1 MKTNPHQSKMS
12 LSGGALV
19 LALTASVFAQEQPV
33 APPATGSATTAQ
45 ADAATPVKAAA
56 APAEEPGAL
65 DKFLNGKIPEA
76 FTKGKFNLNMR
87 FRYEFADQSSLPEDS
102 NAATLRTRFGFT
114 TAPLYGFQAMIEG
127 ENVVALNDYD
137 NYNAA
142 GSNGQPGRP
151 VVADPETTELNQA
164 WLGYNYTNLV
174 AAKVGRQ
181 RIVLD
186 NQRFIGDVAW
196 RQNDQTFDAAGLE
209 LNPLKDLS
217 LYYSYIWEVNR
228 VFGDVSG
235 LPAANTDFDSSS
247 QIIHASYDGWKY
259 GRFVAYSY
267 LLDLQNDAGPNNSC
281 ASYGLFFAGSA
292 PVGERV
298 KLEYRAE
305 GAWQTDYADSTLNY
319 EAPYCHFMLGADIK
333 PVAFGAGYELLGS
346 DNNVGFKTPLAT
358 LHAFDGWADVFL
370 NTPNAGLQ
378 DLYAYVQVTL
388 PKRIPLRFIYHKFD
402 AATGGGDF
410 GHEFDVV
417 ISKKFGKHW
426 NALVKYAYYLGDDAA
441 PPALTVP
448 DVDVQKFWAQL
459 EFNF

>member
-1 MKTNPHQSKMS
+1 MKITNRSCLKS
-12 LSGGALV
+12 LTGGALV
-19 LALTASVFAQEQPV
+19 LAITASVFAQEK
-33 APPATGSATTAQ
+33 
-45 ADAATPVKAAA
+45 AATPASTPVPADPVTPAKP
-56 APAEEPGAL
+56 APDEPGAL

-87 FRYEFADQSSLPEDS
+87 FRYEFVDQSNLPEDS

-114 TAPLYGFQAMIEG
+114 TAPVYGFQAMIEG

-151 VVADPETTELNQA
+151 VVADPETTEVNQA
-164 WLGYNYTNLV
+164 WLGYTYTNIV
-174 AAKVGRQ
+174 SAKLGRQ

-196 RQNDQTFDAAGLE
+196 RQNDQTFDAVGLDVS
-209 LNPLKDLS
+209 PVKDLS
-217 LYYSYIWEVNR
+217 LYYSYVWEVNR
-228 VFGDVSG
+228 VFGDVPN

-247 QIIHASYDGWKY
+247 QIIHASYGGWKY
-259 GRFVAYSY
+259 GKFVAYSY
-267 LLDLQNDAGPNNSC
+267 LLDLQNEAGPNNSC
-281 ASYGLFFAGSA
+281 ASYGLAFTGTA
-292 PVGERV
+292 PVSEKV

-358 LHAFDGWADVFL
+358 LHAFDGWADAFL

-388 PKRIPLRFIYHKFD
+388 PKQIPLRFVYHKFD
-402 AATGGGDF
+402 AATGGGNF
-410 GHEFDVV
+410 GHEFDLV
-417 ISKKFGKHW
+417 ISKKFGKNW

-441 PPALTVP
+441 PPALAVP
-448 DVDVQKFWAQL
+448 DVDIQKFWAQL